1 MFTSCDDT
9 DLIISAL
16 HVGAVILGG
25 ICLWQ
30 RRIIRRKNRLL
41 VKFIMENLR
50 YKYGGFSEANSH
62 SRPCSG

>member
-16 HVGAVILGG
+16 LVGVIVLGG
-25 ICLWQ
+25 VCLWQ
-30 RRIIRRKNRLL
+30 RHIIRRKNRLL

-50 YKYGGFSEANSH
+50 YKYGSFSA
-62 SRPCSG
+62 R